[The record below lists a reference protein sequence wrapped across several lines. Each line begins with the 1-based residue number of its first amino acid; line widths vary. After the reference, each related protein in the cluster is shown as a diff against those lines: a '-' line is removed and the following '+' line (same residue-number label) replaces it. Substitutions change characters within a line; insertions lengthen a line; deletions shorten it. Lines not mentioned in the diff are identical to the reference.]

1 MPSMGKHGT
10 SSRNG
15 KKVGSFQ
22 NGGIAFVVLN
32 LTFESPFS
40 DVGVMPVVA
49 FFICSTGPIMFVV
62 YAIYEAYR
70 YA

>member
-1 MPSMGKHGT
+1 M
-10 SSRNG
+10 
-15 KKVGSFQ
+15 
-22 NGGIAFVVLN
+22 VLN

-70 YA
+70 YTKRKVALALKYLSMEQSTRYGPRQYRAV

>member
-1 MPSMGKHGT
+1 M
-10 SSRNG
+10 
-15 KKVGSFQ
+15 
-22 NGGIAFVVLN
+22 VLN

-70 YA
+70 YAKLSALTLKYLSMEQSRYGPRQFRAV

>member
-1 MPSMGKHGT
+1 M
-10 SSRNG
+10 
-15 KKVGSFQ
+15 
-22 NGGIAFVVLN
+22 VLN